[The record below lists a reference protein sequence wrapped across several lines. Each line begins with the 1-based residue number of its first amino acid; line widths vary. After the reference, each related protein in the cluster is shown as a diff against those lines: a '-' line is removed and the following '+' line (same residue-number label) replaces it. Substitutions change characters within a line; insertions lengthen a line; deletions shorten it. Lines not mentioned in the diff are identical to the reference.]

1 MCLSFIQIVTSS
13 IAYLREFI
21 ENVYNKMEI
30 NISIMTVEDIHKN
43 GRCSLEEITYYFQ

>member
-21 ENVYNKMEI
+21 ENVYNKIEI
-30 NISIMTVEDIHKN
+30 NTIIMILEDIHKN
-43 GRCSLEEITYYFQ
+43 RRCCLEEIAYYFQ